1 MKRTPTLI
9 DLHQQDSAE
18 PLVQPPTYPEI
29 WTQPAAGQLLIMADA
44 YPLAVALQPYAGT
57 AMVGWTRSTART
69 VIARIAG
76 STAYARADVTAHLIS
91 PNAAATIDAPA
102 PTSITGNTDN
112 VAVKVPKTGALDG
125 GEIRV
130 QSWPT
135 NQAGQV
141 AQYTS
146 SDAIVA
152 SPAADLDRQV
162 EITSQKAPQ
171 VESFAVTLSQA
182 LTLWT
187 GARTNDLTTL

>member
-18 PLVQPPTYPEI
+18 PLVQPPTFPEL
-29 WTQPAAGQLLIMADA
+29 WTQPASGQLLVMADA
-44 YPLAVALQPYAGT
+44 LPLAVALQPYAGT

-76 STAYARADVTAHLIS
+76 STTYARADITAHLIS
-91 PNAAATIDAPA
+91 PNVAATTDAPA
-102 PTSITGNTDN
+102 PTSITGSTDN
-112 VAVKVPKTGALDG
+112 VAVKVPKVGALNG
-125 GEIRV
+125 GEIRL

-135 NQAGQV
+135 DQEGEI

-146 SDAIVA
+146 ASAIVA

-162 EITSQKAPQ
+162 EIAAQKGAQ
-171 VESFAVTLSQA
+171 VESFQVTLTQA